1 MDKAQKTEQVD
12 QIKNEW
18 RDVQSIVLA
27 DYRGLDVPTIT
38 AIRDDFR
45 KAGCHYR
52 VLKNTLVR
60 IAIQG
65 TKIEPLSKQLVGP
78 TAVIWSTESPS
89 VPAKVATKIAKGN
102 DKFII
107 RAGYFDGQ
115 VFDAKGVE
123 SLATMPG
130 KDELRASFLMTL
142 LAGPTDFV
150 RQLARGSHELPVRA
164 TGPRASARRQ
174 VGPVVRTFANLA
186 FRQRH
191 QIKQ

>member
-1 MDKAQKTEQVD
+1 MDKSQKTEQVD

-18 RDVQSIVLA
+18 RDVQSIILA
-27 DYRGLDVPTIT
+27 EYRGLDVPTIT
-38 AIRDDFR
+38 SIRDEFR
-45 KAGCHYR
+45 KVGCHYR

-65 TKIEPLSKQLVGP
+65 TKVEPLSKQLVGP

-89 VPAKVATKIAKGN
+89 TPAKVATKIAKDH
-102 DKFII
+102 DKFVI

-130 KDELRASFLMTL
+130 KDELRAQYLMTL
-142 LAGPTDFV
+142 LAVPTDFV
-150 RQLARGSHELPVRA
+150 RMLAAGPTNFLYALQARERQLEEA
-164 TGPRASARRQ
+164 
-174 VGPVVRTFANLA
+174 
-186 FRQRH
+186 
-191 QIKQ
+191 K